1 MKQFAAFITKFA
13 KPIVLLWCALLVV
26 LAFFALQLPSKLQ
39 GDGFST
45 MATTRM

>member
-13 KPIVLLWCALLVV
+13 KPIVLLWSALLIV